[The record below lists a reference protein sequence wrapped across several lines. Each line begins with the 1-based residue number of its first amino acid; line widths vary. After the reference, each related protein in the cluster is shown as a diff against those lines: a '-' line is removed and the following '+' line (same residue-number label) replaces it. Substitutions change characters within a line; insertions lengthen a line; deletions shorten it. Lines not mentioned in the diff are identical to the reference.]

1 MLAPLVAVLVWADR
15 KLTIDGC
22 GEDFS
27 PGPNELFSARR
38 PPTRNPTDGS
48 SAPYSI
54 RTPLVKACVG
64 GDWRAEAKG
73 PGGEPP
79 GVFRPDTVP
88 PLDPSGRFGQGLAN
102 TPAEAG
108 CVRIGPLGALH
119 AGRRYG

>member
-38 PPTRNPTDGS
+38 PQTRNPTDGS

-54 RTPLVKACVG
+54 RAPLVKACVG
-64 GDWRAEAKG
+64 DDWRAETKV
-73 PGGEPP
+73 PGRG
-79 GVFRPDTVP
+79 DTGC
-88 PLDPSGRFGQGLAN
+88 LGRMRCGRLTQAAGLGRGSQ
-102 TPAEAG
+102 T
-108 CVRIGPLGALH
+108 RLLKRDALNSDD
-119 AGRRYG
+119 